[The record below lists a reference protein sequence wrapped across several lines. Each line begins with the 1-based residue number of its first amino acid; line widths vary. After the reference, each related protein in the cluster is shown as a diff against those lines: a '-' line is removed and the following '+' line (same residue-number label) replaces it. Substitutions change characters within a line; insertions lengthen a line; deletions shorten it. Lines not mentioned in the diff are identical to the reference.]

1 MALNPL
7 APVTDYQSMLNRIF
21 WFTSAAA
28 LGAVCL
34 LRTYSPAWEA
44 VLQSIDMELE
54 TVSGNILPVPGGYLL
69 PALAVGLVARVFRI
83 HGHIAH
89 LLGIRE
95 RFDVDVIITE
105 FARES
110 GVDVELVPDHEWIE
124 HRHDIMR
131 QAFYR
136 FTSSSSPQID
146 AHLIHQALDLWSWF
160 WIGLEA
166 TLVFVLTGMAL
177 IATNAYGA
185 GMLTIAG
192 SLLLASVGLPTIRR
206 QCKRHALAQVKA
218 ILLDPSREALV
229 CLAFDWLVPSA
240 SRLKR
245 SA

>member
-34 LRTYSPAWEA
+34 LRAHSPAWDA

-95 RFDVDVIITE
+95 RFDVDVIIAE

-131 QAFYR
+131 QAF
-136 FTSSSSPQID
+136 
-146 AHLIHQALDLWSWF
+146 
-160 WIGLEA
+160 
-166 TLVFVLTGMAL
+166 
-177 IATNAYGA
+177 
-185 GMLTIAG
+185 
-192 SLLLASVGLPTIRR
+192 
-206 QCKRHALAQVKA
+206 
-218 ILLDPSREALV
+218 
-229 CLAFDWLVPSA
+229 
-240 SRLKR
+240 
-245 SA
+245 